1 MLWRPAPL
9 RKNVPATHPLIEG
22 VIGLIPLGKI
32 TGEGYYKPR
41 KRLLPDIITSPKQL
55 DAIVRLANKLYR
67 HLEARDHRVRLS
79 NTGDQFRRHDVN
91 SRPPTKQQ
99 LYYDALWHPERPTV
113 VYIDSVAIGL
123 SLFEMCEYVE
133 MQYVRGE
140 YVPASNVT
148 SSMKTLLGR
157 STWTTQKLVPS
168 EEFCLQAYSPY
179 PGTDW
184 SKQWRGKPS
193 ALADQLEDI
202 VTSLEGQ
209 PPTLTHLIEQARLAA
224 EKRAYEWEE
233 QQQRYRLEEQGKRR
247 AKALE
252 TSRTE
257 LLAIIDDW
265 NESKRI
271 AAFFEEA
278 MAKAALVSEE
288 VKADVES
295 RLAAAQALLGVT
307 DPLARLV

>member
-1 MLWRPAPL
+1 
-9 RKNVPATHPLIEG
+9 
-22 VIGLIPLGKI
+22 
-32 TGEGYYKPR
+32 
-41 KRLLPDIITSPKQL
+41 
-55 DAIVRLANKLYR
+55 
-67 HLEARDHRVRLS
+67 
-79 NTGDQFRRHDVN
+79 
-91 SRPPTKQQ
+91 
-99 LYYDALWHPERPTV
+99 
-113 VYIDSVAIGL
+113 
-123 SLFEMCEYVE
+123 MCA
-133 MQYVRGE
+133 
-140 YVPASNVT
+140 AS
-148 SSMKTLLGR
+148 MC
-157 STWTTQKLVPS
+157 P
-168 EEFCLQAYSPY
+168 LQAYSPY

-257 LLAIIDDW
+257 LLAIIDGW

-307 DPLARLV
+307 DPLARLVQWLNPEELYKGMPKSHWEKD